1 MVEAMRE
8 GEGPRETPRIFE
20 LSDWVNGWRTS
31 LEGEESRVSYL
42 RWLLNI
48 HVAVLRR
55 QMEPGLGSS

>member
-1 MVEAMRE
+1 MVEAVRE
-8 GEGPRETPRIFE
+8 EGPRETPRIFE

-31 LEGEESRVSYL
+31 LGEELRVSYL

-55 QMEPGLGSS
+55 QMEL